1 MRRNLFIIIG
11 IFLAVLALMVTG
23 NIIIIGEKIGQVT
36 HLWWLEYVFYGLI
49 LVLMAYFI
57 LYPIVRIHRAQQ
69 FPVLGLDEHRNMQQL
84 TAFGHELA
92 GHCDFISDE
101 NTNPDGEERK
111 SLRVSHQRELREQLA
126 QAAGNEQQLREVIH
140 RELELRFKG
149 NRNLGVLGIN
159 GRIREW
165 AKSVFMISAISQNSR
180 FDTFSVMY
188 LNFRMI
194 SDIIQASGFRPT
206 NRQLVRMYASILTT
220 ALITYAVSEALT
232 TTGSVAPF
240 DFGDLD
246 SSADAL
252 PVDDVAD
259 VNPDDMA
266 IMDAADA
273 DGLSV
278 YSVLRRIKIPGIVVS
293 AALDGTVNALMTL
306 RIGYVT
312 RAYLRQ
318 GSKALKGV
326 HNKRAVKRQAMMDA
340 ITNVP
345 AVIASGSGVIGKRT
359 SNLIIHLIKKDNP
372 ATSGLKKWRD
382 KLLNLYHSYGRS

>member
-11 IFLAVLALMVTG
+11 IFLTVLTLMVTG
-23 NIIIIGEKIGQVT
+23 NIIIIGEKIAQVT
-36 HLWWLEYVFYGLI
+36 HLWWLEYVFYGL
-49 LVLMAYFI
+49 LFALMAYFI
-57 LYPIVRIHRAQQ
+57 LYPIIRIHRAQH
-69 FPVLGLDEHRNMQQL
+69 FPVLGLDEHRNIQQL
-84 TAFGHELA
+84 RAFGNELA
-92 GHCDFISDE
+92 GHCSYISDE
-101 NTNPDGEERK
+101 NVSPDSEERK
-111 SLRVSHQRELREQLA
+111 SLRVNHQRELREQLE
-126 QAAGNEQQLREVIH
+126 QAANNEQQLREVIH

-149 NRNLGVLGIN
+149 SRELGVLGIN

-259 VNPDDMA
+259 VDPDDMT
-266 IMDAADA
+266 IMDAADS

-318 GSKALKGV
+318 GPKALKGV

-345 AVIASGSGVIGKRT
+345 AVIASGSSVIGKRT

-372 ATSGLKKWRD
+372 ATTGLKKWRD
-382 KLLNLYHSYGRS
+382 KLLNLYRRNS

>member
-1 MRRNLFIIIG
+1 MRRTLFIIIG

-36 HLWWLEYVFYGLI
+36 HLWWMENVFYGLI
-49 LVLMAYFI
+49 LLLLVYFI
-57 LYPIVRIHRAQQ
+57 LYPIIRIHRAQQ
-69 FPVLGLDEHRNMQQL
+69 FPVLGLDENRNIQQL
-84 TAFGHELA
+84 TAFGRELA

-101 NTNPDGEERK
+101 NVNPDSEERK
-111 SLRVSHQRELREQLA
+111 SLRVCHQRELREQLK
-126 QAAGNEQQLREVIH
+126 QAANDEQQLREVIH

-149 NRNLGVLGIN
+149 NRELGVLGIN

-232 TTGSVAPF
+232 TTGSIAPF

-259 VNPDDMA
+259 IDPDDVA
-266 IMDAADA
+266 IMDAADS

-326 HNKRAVKRQAMMDA
+326 HNKRAVKRQAMIDA

-359 SNLIIHLIKKDNP
+359 SNLIIHLVKKEGP

-382 KLLNLYHSYGRS
+382 KLLGLYRRTS

>member
-11 IFLAVLALMVTG
+11 IFLAILALMVTG

-36 HLWWLEYVFYGLI
+36 HLWWLEHVFYGLI
-49 LVLMAYFI
+49 FLLLVYFV

-69 FPVLGLDEHRNMQQL
+69 FPVLGLDENRNIQQL

-92 GHCDFISDE
+92 AHCDFISDE
-101 NTNPDGEERK
+101 NVNPDSEERK
-111 SLRVSHQRELREQLA
+111 SLRVNHQRELREQLK
-126 QAAGNEQQLREVIH
+126 QAVGNEEQLREVIH

-149 NRNLGVLGIN
+149 NRELGVLGIN

-206 NRQLVRMYASILTT
+206 NILTT

-259 VNPDDMA
+259 IDPDDVA
-266 IMDAADA
+266 IMDAADS

-326 HNKRAVKRQAMMDA
+326 RNKRAVKRQAMMEA

-372 ATSGLKKWRD
+372 ATSNLKKWRD
-382 KLLNLYHSYGRS
+382 KLLNFYHRT